1 MMKKNQKT
9 TKKLIRINQV
19 YSIYKCTIIN
29 YKSNLNI
36 IQYYQEV
43 ALLNQ
48 NIYFYKAFL
57 MI

>member
-1 MMKKNQKT
+1 MMKKNKKT

-43 ALLNQ
+43 
-48 NIYFYKAFL
+48 
-57 MI
+57 